1 MINIMNYMDQQLIS
15 SLREDAR
22 RSTSEIARRLGV
34 SRSTINSRI
43 RRLEETGVILGYTVM
58 FGDDYARRQVE
69 AHVLIVVNQKLTGRT
84 YLELR
89 DLPQVNA
96 LYAVSGDY
104 DLMAEIA
111 AESTA
116 EISQVL
122 DRIGNLEG
130 VERTNSSLIL
140 ETKFRR

>member
-1 MINIMNYMDQQLIS
+1 VNYLDQQLIS

-43 RRLEETGVILGYTVM
+43 RRLEETGVITGYTAM
-58 FGDDYARRQVE
+58 FGDDYARQQVA

-96 LYAVSGDY
+96 LFAVSGDY

-111 AESTA
+111 ADSTA
-116 EISQVL
+116 EISKVL
-122 DRIGNLEG
+122 DHIVNLEG

>member
-1 MINIMNYMDQQLIS
+1 MDQQLIS